1 MNNMTENK
9 KIGWKK
15 YISIL
20 TLILLLF
27 LFYRIGIPLYFIFV
41 IGIVILLLVLL
52 KGKLYTKIDDFLRKK
67 FPILSKQKPWV
78 RKLII
83 IAIFILI
90 YVLLKQVVFMI
101 LKIFGV
107 DVQQIILD
115 SINQSIK

>member
-1 MNNMTENK
+1 MNNMEENK
-9 KIGWKK
+9 KTGWKK
-15 YISIL
+15 YFSIL
-20 TLILLLF
+20 TFILLLF
-27 LFYRIGIPLYFIFV
+27 LFYRLGLPGYFIIL

-67 FPILSKQKPWV
+67 LPILSRQKPWV

-90 YVLLKQVVFMI
+90 YVLLKQVVFMV
-101 LKIFGV
+101 LKMAGV
-107 DVQQIILD
+107 DIQRIISD